1 MAAVG
6 EPGGP
11 IGGPALEARIAV
23 PPPAVDD
30 VPLAHP
36 SAGRAR
42 TGHPARPV
50 QADPALDAQRDVLR
64 ADRAG
69 PARTR
74 DGGEEG
80 EVAHR
85 FGSSRNI
92 DRAPRSIDASPFPN
106 PLATSASYFGMA
118 SIPSGVIHQNW
129 GRP

>member
-1 MAAVG
+1 MRIARAAVAAPVMAAVG

-11 IGGPALEARIAV
+11 IGGPALEARIAA

-64 ADRAG
+64 ADRAD
-69 PARTR
+69 PARTP

-80 EVAHR
+80 EEAHPDR
-85 FGSSRNI
+85 LRKRVSISLPVCFSSV
-92 DRAPRSIDASPFPN
+92 SP
-106 PLATSASYFGMA
+106 LS
-118 SIPSGVIHQNW
+118 
-129 GRP
+129 